1 MVITNSPDISVL
13 RIAVIWDISNMV
25 PVIRLT
31 NLSQGAD
38 LGNIEWTFFAKSPSG
53 TWIYEG
59 DTSAPTITGDWDDYT
74 ISSAWPRPFN
84 QIEWSGAP
92 YTFWC
97 TVKDSSGNEYTGAVQ
112 VCFICR
118 PNGNTKSSKSP
129 YGIGNVEVKVM
140 CQQAGVFFQDV
151 TNVTYKGI
159 AGTQG
164 SSVLRLNYPMDET
177 GTVPDPFEIT
187 HFVTATAPISFS
199 SPNYQFIY
207 TSVWQY
213 DFDNDCSVRI
223 KYAQNKAFPVL
234 CNIDLMPLVCEYTK
248 LIQQVESG
256 NCANVQEAQ
265 QKLSLINSKMMLV
278 FIGIEQPLTGVDV
291 PVLIE
296 EIKAIGGWDCDCC
309 NAATGIIPT
318 NGSLIDGFNFQVIS
332 LCGDI
337 SGYVQQVGNNVQF
350 FLADK
355 SYVFSVCPTIPT
367 EAFTVTPSTDGCQKS
382 YCLNIDMTVFANDLL
397 TVIANNADLVNL
409 FNSIVIG
416 GGSGIIVDGGCIWDS
431 SLACDY
437 VFTFENIPASSTY
450 AILTGIK
457 LSQIDVPAN
466 FAFNLTNLA
475 ALQTYLNGL
484 GLGTFVVT
492 AGSPS
497 GTVVVTS
504 EDNTSGI
511 IDISYSVASVAYTAE
526 QSKICPGYIPITEQE
541 AIQRLVNYICALDD
555 SKVKTSAEYV
565 ICYID
570 PEDGLKKTATIE
582 SESSL
587 TLFISTL
594 LARGCDTIDYIKTL
608 TSTSCDGIKSVFS
621 APVKALD
628 ANNRIPLMTDAG
640 CGYTNPLALFYQML
654 KEGFYNNE
662 VVNAFC
668 DIVNLCRGSVVC
680 NSYTEFSG
688 TLVAYSDTCPAIV
701 RFYIV
706 YSSPENTYYVYIV
719 FANATSTPQEI
730 TIEYKLNNTD
740 VWTTMDTSA
749 SVSVDG
755 TTIGVY
761 DASPIIGLATGTY
774 DFRIASNCE
783 SPSEWVYLYNVYIE
797 NIPV

>member
-13 RIAVIWDISNMV
+13 RIAVIWDISNTT
-25 PVIRLT
+25 PVIRLA
-31 NLSQGAD
+31 NMSEGAN

-59 DTSAPTITGDWDDYT
+59 DTSDPTIDGDWDDYT
-74 ISSAWPRPFN
+74 ISNAWPRPFN

-112 VCFICR
+112 QCFICR
-118 PNGNTKSSKSP
+118 PNGNTKSSKNA
-129 YGIGNVEVKVM
+129 YGIGEVEVKVM
-140 CQQAGVFFQDV
+140 CPQAGVFFQDV
-151 TNVTYKGI
+151 TNTMYRGVS
-159 AGTQG
+159 GTQG

-177 GTVPDPFEIT
+177 GVVPDPFEIT
-187 HFVTATAPISFS
+187 HFVTATAPVSFS

-213 DFDNDCSVRI
+213 DFDADCSVRI
-223 KYAQNKAFPVL
+223 KYIQNRAFPVL
-234 CNIDLMPLVCEYTK
+234 CNIDLLPLVCEFTK

-265 QKLSLINSKMMLV
+265 QKLALINSKMMLV

-296 EIKAIGGWDCDCC
+296 EIKLIGGWDCDCC

-355 SYVFSVCPTIPT
+355 SYVFQVCPTIPT
-367 EAFTVTPSTDGCQKS
+367 EAFTITPSNDGCQKN

-409 FNSIVIG
+409 FNSIVIAG
-416 GGSGIIVDGGCIWDS
+416 GQNIVVDGGCIWES
-431 SLACDY
+431 SVACDY
-437 VFTFENIPASSTY
+437 TFTLDNIPASSTY
-450 AILTGIK
+450 AIFTGFAMN
-457 LSQIDVPAN
+457 QVDVPAN

-475 ALQTYLNGL
+475 SLQTYLNGL

-497 GTVVVTS
+497 GTVVITT

-511 IDISYSVASVAYTAE
+511 LNLLYSVASVAYTAE
-526 QSKICPGYIPITEQE
+526 QSKVCNGYVQISVQE
-541 AIQRLVNYICALDD
+541 AIQRIINYICALDD
-555 SKVKTSAEYV
+555 SGIKTSQEYV

-570 PEDGLKKTATIE
+570 PADGLSKTATVAAGE
-582 SESSL
+582 SL
-587 TLFISTL
+587 GTFLSTL
-594 LARGCDTIDYIKTL
+594 MARGCNTIEYIQTLTGSSCAGIKTVFGTAV
-608 TSTSCDGIKSVFS
+608 TS
-621 APVKALD
+621 
-628 ANNRIPLMTDAG
+628 ANPENRIPVMTAEG
-640 CGYTNPLALFYQML
+640 CGYVNPLALFYQML

-662 VVNAFC
+662 VVVAFC
-668 DIVNLCRGSVVC
+668 ELVNLCRGSVVC
-680 NSYTEFSG
+680 TSYTEFSG
-688 TLVAYSDTCPAIV
+688 VLVPYSDTCPAII

-706 YSSPENTYYVYIV
+706 YDSPDATYTVYVV
-719 FANATSTPQEI
+719 FANATSTAQEI

-740 VWTTMDTSA
+740 VWTNMTSA
-749 SVSVDG
+749 GVVAVDG
-755 TTIGVY
+755 TTNGVY
-761 DASPIIGLATGTY
+761 DGSPIAGLPTETY
-774 DFRIASNCE
+774 E
-783 SPSEWVYLYNVYIE
+783 SRH
-797 NIPV
+797 